1 MRTVPQALERVIAGS
16 PADEVEH
23 DQLDFKRQSDSRN
36 DTVSGLADAAV
47 CFANATGGTVVL
59 GVADNLPG
67 ADALLGTDLDPA
79 WVRRRIYEKTQPSL
93 DVMAR
98 EFEYESVR
106 LLEIVVQEGLDVYQ
120 VEGKAPRRRFQKSCL
135 PMSTSDV
142 ARLHEERRGS
152 DWSATDSGRP
162 VADIDAAAELLLRSM
177 TRSAPANPRDIS
189 AAPIIDLL
197 QMLALVNV
205 SGTLTHAGDL
215 LLCAPL
221 PSGRGEVLAYQFRD
235 TAGGEVRTGRRWE
248 PPILVAFSEAMATI
262 EARVGT
268 NPVNLP
274 AGRQIQIEDYPLVAV
289 REAIANGLTHGEH
302 RDRRPVLVEHSPEL
316 LQVHSPGPLVSG
328 ISPSNILTH
337 PPKPR
342 FPSLAEAMRACGLG
356 EKWGKGIDRM
366 YREMIR
372 SGRSAPVVQVSEG
385 DTAETTVRFTGGPP
399 NVRIAKFIASLPAE
413 EQDDTDTLLVVAA
426 LATKRNLNAEQL
438 APLVQR
444 DVDAAQSVL
453 TRLANGRAE
462 LVEPTPRSA
471 RRRYPDYRLRSQAIA
486 ALGPALAYQSR
497 PRADSDQKISA
508 HVREYG
514 SINNAAVQRML
525 DVDVYA
531 ARDVLRDLVD
541 RGVVVRISEQSRGTA
556 VKYGPGPKFPR
567 GRGGP
572 R

>member
-1 MRTVPQALERVIAGS
+1 
-16 PADEVEH
+16 
-23 DQLDFKRQSDSRN
+23 
-36 DTVSGLADAAV
+36 
-47 CFANATGGTVVL
+47 
-59 GVADNLPG
+59 
-67 ADALLGTDLDPA
+67 
-79 WVRRRIYEKTQPSL
+79 
-93 DVMAR
+93 
-98 EFEYESVR
+98 
-106 LLEIVVQEGLDVYQ
+106 
-120 VEGKAPRRRFQKSCL
+120 
-135 PMSTSDV
+135 
-142 ARLHEERRGS
+142 
-152 DWSATDSGRP
+152 
-162 VADIDAAAELLLRSM
+162 
-177 TRSAPANPRDIS
+177 
-189 AAPIIDLL
+189 
-197 QMLALVNV
+197 V
-205 SGTLTHAGDL
+205 SGTLTHAADL
-215 LLCAPL
+215 LLCAPM
-221 PSGRGEVLAYQFRD
+221 PSGGRGEVLAYQFRD

-248 PPILVAFSEAMATI
+248 PPILVALSEAMATI

-268 NPVNLP
+268 NPVNLA

-514 SINNAAVQRML
+514 SIDNAAVQRML
-525 DVDVYA
+525 DVDIYA

-541 RGVVVRISEQSRGTA
+541 RGGRCAHFGAEPRHGREVWPGAEVPARARRPPVTALNETTVESAALDYLRQLGWSTAFGPSIAPDSPGAERSSYEHVPRTEPRRQRLGSDARRVEPGQVRVHQKPQSPA
-556 VKYGPGPKFPR
+556 
-567 GRGGP
+567 GG
-572 R
+572 